1 MAKNWYVVNTYSGF
15 ENKVKT
21 NLESR
26 IKAMKMEEMIFR
38 VLVPSES
45 VTDVRGGKKRSMT
58 KRFFP
63 GYILVE
69 MEMTDESWYVVRNTP
84 KVTGFVG
91 SGNKPTPLEAEE
103 VENII
108 GQMEGTRARPKLQ
121 VQFEKGE
128 LVKVVDGPFA
138 NFSGKVEEINLE
150 RAKLK
155 VMVTIFGRSTPVELE
170 FSQVEK
176 EA

>member
-1 MAKNWYVVNTYSGF
+1 MEKKWYVVNTYSGY
-15 ENKVKT
+15 ENKVKA

-26 IKAMKMEEMIFR
+26 IKAMKMEDKIFT
-38 VLVPSES
+38 VLVPSENVS
-45 VTDVRGGKKRSMT
+45 DVRKGKKRT
-58 KRFFP
+58 TTRRFFP
-63 GYILVE
+63 GYILVQ
-69 MEMTDESWYVVRNTP
+69 MQMTDDSWYVVRNTP

-91 SGNKPTPLEAEE
+91 AGNKPTPLEFEE

-108 GQMEGTRARPKLQ
+108 GQMEGTRVRPKIK
-121 VQFEKGE
+121 VVFEKGD

-138 NFSGKVEEINLE
+138 NFSGKVDEVNAE